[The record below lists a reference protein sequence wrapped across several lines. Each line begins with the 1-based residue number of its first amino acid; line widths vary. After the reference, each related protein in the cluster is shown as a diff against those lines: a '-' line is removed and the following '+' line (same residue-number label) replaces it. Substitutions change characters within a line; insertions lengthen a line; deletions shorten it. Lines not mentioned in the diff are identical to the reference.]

1 MSLPQRKIVM
11 KSFILSQFGYCPLVW
26 MFHSRKLNNRI
37 NKIHERALR
46 LVYEDNHSNFTD
58 LLKKDE
64 SFTIHERNIQNLAIE
79 LYKITNG
86 ISPKIMDLIIP
97 LKSNNP
103 YPGQS
108 PFITRNVRKVRSG
121 TETLAHLGPKIW
133 KIVPQR
139 AKQAK
144 SLNLFKKDIKKW
156 KPCNCPCRLCKTYI
170 KDLGFASV
178 AVKF

>member
-1 MSLPQRKIVM
+1 
-11 KSFILSQFGYCPLVW
+11 

-46 LVYEDNHSNFTD
+46 LAYQDNESEFTD
-58 LLKKDE
+58 LLRKDE
-64 SFTIHERNIQNLAIE
+64 SFTIHERTIPNLAIE

-108 PFITRNVRKVRSG
+108 PFQTRNVRKVRSG
-121 TETLAHLGPKIW
+121 TDTLAHLGPKVW
-133 KIVPQR
+133 KLIPESI
-139 AKQAK
+139 KKAK
-144 SLNLFKKDIKKW
+144 SLNQFKKGIKQW
-156 KPCNCPCRLCKTYI
+156 RPSNCPCRLCKIYI
-170 KDLGFASV
+170 KGLGFISV
-178 AVKF
+178 GLTF